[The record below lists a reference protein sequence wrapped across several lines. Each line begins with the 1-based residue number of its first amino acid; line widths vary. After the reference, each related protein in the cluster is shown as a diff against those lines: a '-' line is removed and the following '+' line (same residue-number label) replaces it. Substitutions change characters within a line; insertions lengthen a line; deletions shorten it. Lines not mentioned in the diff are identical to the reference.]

1 MRVRR
6 LVVDN
11 VKSPNLAARTHC
23 TINQRAGAYGMR
35 YMVLL
40 TANASVLDLDV
51 TQAIE
56 FLLITIGHETKGVEE
71 SKRRL
76 SSEFV
81 FELCNDLKK
90 QWGVSECIPIS
101 VGGALEAPTR
111 SIDRDPYKESS
122 HNTYGVQGRGG
133 SSLLGGRSK
142 GGSRG
147 NKGGDDGGLHGV
159 NFRKNDKV

>member
-1 MRVRR
+1 
-6 LVVDN
+6 
-11 VKSPNLAARTHC
+11 
-23 TINQRAGAYGMR
+23 
-35 YMVLL
+35 MVL

-159 NFRKNDKV
+159 NFRKNDKVWERVLRSRGIL